1 MAGKELT
8 LAQRVRMSWKKT
20 ETQKG
25 AANPCSKGTKM
36 KGTKMKGLKK
46 KKHTLLKGA
55 WHKTKHLV
63 KRWVFPPNLLA
74 LLVKRIELFS

>member
-1 MAGKELT
+1 
-8 LAQRVRMSWKKT
+8 
-20 ETQKG
+20 
-25 AANPCSKGTKM
+25 M
-36 KGTKMKGLKK
+36 KGTKMKGLK

>member
-25 AANPCSKGTKM
+25 AANPCSKGTN
-36 KGTKMKGLKK
+36 MKGLKN

-55 WHKTKHLV
+55 WHKTKHIV
-63 KRWVFPPNLLA
+63 KRRVFPPNLLA

>member
-1 MAGKELT
+1 MG
-8 LAQRVRMSWKKT
+8 KKT

-36 KGTKMKGLKK
+36 KGFKK
-46 KKHTLLKGA
+46 KNTHTLLKGA

>member
-1 MAGKELT
+1 LLKGYKNEGYKNEGI
-8 LAQRVRMSWKKT
+8 KK
-20 ETQKG
+20 
-25 AANPCSKGTKM
+25 N
-36 KGTKMKGLKK
+36 
-46 KKHTLLKGA
+46 KHTLLKGA

>member
-1 MAGKELT
+1 
-8 LAQRVRMSWKKT
+8 
-20 ETQKG
+20 
-25 AANPCSKGTKM
+25 M

-46 KKHTLLKGA
+46 KTHTLLKGA